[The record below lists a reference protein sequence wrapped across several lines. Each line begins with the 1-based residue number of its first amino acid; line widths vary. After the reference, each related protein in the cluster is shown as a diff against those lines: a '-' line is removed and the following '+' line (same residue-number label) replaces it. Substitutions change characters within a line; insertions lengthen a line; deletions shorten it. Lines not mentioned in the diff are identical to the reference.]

1 MVLTDRQRSDL
12 HAGIYEYLL
21 SRGPEFESVATA
33 LAAADPDA
41 CQQSTTD
48 DGNNESKTPTKRS
61 SSSSS
66 STPLLEKKWTAVPR
80 LQKRVLELEKQLATN
95 AKHTAHRQN
104 ALGLD
109 ASDIAGG
116 GRDRRF
122 LPRVCA
128 YTLQSHR
135 SSVVTCAI
143 HPIYTV
149 AASGSEDGTI
159 KLWDYESGDYLKT
172 LRGHTNMV
180 SGVDYSPS
188 GVYLVSCSVDLS
200 IKLWEVKEEYVCVRT
215 LRGHDHTISDVK
227 FVPPSFGAVYLEKS
241 GGGSGSGGGSAQSGG
256 VDAASAQA
264 KFVVSASRD
273 GSIKFWDIETGFCDA
288 TLSDH
293 GDWVRCLAVRG
304 ARGESNTES
313 GEGGGEGAS
322 STSVDSLVLVA
333 SSGNDRT
340 IHVYNAYDKREKV
353 AELRGHDHV
362 VESLSFLCS
371 SALPQEKK
379 AASAASRK
387 ANTPN
392 TWDYL
397 ASASRDRT
405 VRLWSVSNGGSCLM
419 TFRAHENWVKGVVVH
434 PSGNYVLSCGD
445 DRSIRVFD
453 IKSNRCMRTIEDA
466 HPHFVNCITMHY
478 TLPIMISGGVDNSVK
493 CWQLD

>member
-21 SRGPEFESVATA
+21 SRGPQFASVADA

-41 CQQSTTD
+41 CQSSSTAD
-48 DGNNESKTPTKRS
+48 NDEKNTPTKRS
-61 SSSSS
+61 SSDT

-80 LQKRVLELEKQLATN
+80 LQKRVLELEKQMASA
-95 AKHTAHRQN
+95 AKHTAHRNN

-109 ASDIAGG
+109 PSDIAGG
-116 GRDRRF
+116 GQNRRF
-122 LPRVCA
+122 LPRSPCSH
-128 YTLQSHR
+128 TLQSH
-135 SSVVTCAI
+135 SASVVTLAI
-143 HPIYTV
+143 HPIYTM

-159 KLWDYESGDYLKT
+159 KLWDYESGDYLRT
-172 LRGHTNMV
+172 LRGHTNIIT
-180 SGVDYSPS
+180 GCDYSPS
-188 GVYLVSCSVDLS
+188 GVYLVSCSIDLS
-200 IKLWEVKEEYVCVRT
+200 IKLWEVKEEYGCVRT
-215 LRGHDHTISDVK
+215 LRGHDHTISDVR
-227 FVPPSFGAVYLEKS
+227 FVPLRRGDVYLEKS
-241 GGGSGSGGGSAQSGG
+241 EKQGGGG
-256 VDAASAQA
+256 VDAATAGA

-273 GSIKFWDIETGFCDA
+273 GTIKFWDLETGFCDA
-288 TLSDH
+288 TISDH

-304 ARGESNTES
+304 SRYGESQ
-313 GEGGGEGAS
+313 EG
-322 STSVDSLVLVA
+322 DSDVPSMDSMVLVA
-333 SSGNDRT
+333 SSGNDRA
-340 IHVYNAYDKREKV
+340 IYVYNAYDKREKV

-379 AASAASRK
+379 AAPNRK
-387 ANTPN
+387 ATPN

-419 TFRAHENWVKGVVVH
+419 TFRAHENWVKGVVIH

-453 IKSNRCMRTIEDA
+453 IKVSGCTS
-466 HPHFVNCITMHY
+466 
-478 TLPIMISGGVDNSVK
+478 IMIYRVTADNNI
-493 CWQLD
+493 